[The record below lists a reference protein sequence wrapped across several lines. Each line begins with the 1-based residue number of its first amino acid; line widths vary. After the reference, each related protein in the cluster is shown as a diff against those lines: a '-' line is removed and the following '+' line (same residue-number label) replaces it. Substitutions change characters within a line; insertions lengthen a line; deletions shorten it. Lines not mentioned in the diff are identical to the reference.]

1 MHNQFYQ
8 LLLQHFGFKPTQKQQ
23 KVLGALT
30 DFVFHQQKRSL
41 FVLKGYAGTGK
52 TSIIGALVKT
62 LPQFNLE
69 SVLLAPTGRAAK
81 VLSNY
86 SQKPAF
92 TIHKMIYQLKSGGD
106 GYTRFSIKQNK
117 FQNTIFLVD
126 EASMISDVGSLVNN
140 SWENQKGLLD
150 DLLEYVYSGINCKL
164 IFIGDTAQLPP
175 VGVEESPALD
185 EDLLHKNYY
194 LYPEFYELDE
204 VVRQAQDSEIL
215 SLATFIRAKI
225 NTKKVELPMF
235 PEIVDTTDVQ
245 LITGLELEDELS
257 DAYSKFGDENV
268 MVVCRSNKRANLFN
282 LQIRARIKWLE
293 EEIAAGDYMMVVKN
307 NYFWLDSLPPAPSEG
322 GGDFSKVGFIANGD
336 IIEILKIRGFEEKH
350 GFRFANITIRM
361 VDYPNEPDLEIK
373 ILMDSILSDAP
384 SLSSGKFR
392 ELYDAISEEYGYE
405 PNRKKRNELIRKDA
419 YYQALQV
426 KFAYAITCHK
436 SQGGQW
442 DAVFVEQGY
451 LTEEMINVE
460 YLRWLYTAI
469 TRAKKQLFL
478 VNFNPA
484 FFEGEKT

>member
-23 KVLGALT
+23 QVLGALT

-52 TSIIGALVKT
+52 TSIVGALVKT
-62 LPQFNLE
+62 LPNFNFE
-69 SVLLAPTGRAAK
+69 SILLAPTGRAAK
-81 VLSNY
+81 VLANY

-126 EASMISDVGSLVNN
+126 EASMISDVGSLLNN
-140 SWENQKGLLD
+140 SWGNQKGLLD

-204 VVRQAQDSEIL
+204 VVRQAQDSKIL

-235 PEIVDTTDVQ
+235 SELDVNTDVRC
-245 LITGLELEDELS
+245 ITGLELEDELN
-257 DAYSKFGDENV
+257 DAYGKFGDENV

-293 EEIAAGDYMMVVKN
+293 EEIATGDYM
-307 NYFWLDSLPPAPSEG
+307 LSL
-322 GGDFSKVGFIANGD
+322 IH
-336 IIEILKIRGFEEKH
+336 I
-350 GFRFANITIRM
+350 
-361 VDYPNEPDLEIK
+361 
-373 ILMDSILSDAP
+373 
-384 SLSSGKFR
+384 
-392 ELYDAISEEYGYE
+392 
-405 PNRKKRNELIRKDA
+405 
-419 YYQALQV
+419 
-426 KFAYAITCHK
+426 
-436 SQGGQW
+436 
-442 DAVFVEQGY
+442 
-451 LTEEMINVE
+451 
-460 YLRWLYTAI
+460 
-469 TRAKKQLFL
+469 
-478 VNFNPA
+478 
-484 FFEGEKT
+484 

>member
-8 LLLQHFGFKPTQKQQ
+8 LLLQHFGFKQTQKQQ

-30 DFVFHQQKRSL
+30 DFVFYQQKRSL

-52 TSIIGALVKT
+52 TSIVGALVKT
-62 LPQFNLE
+62 LPNFNFE
-69 SVLLAPTGRAAK
+69 SLLLAPTGRAAK
-81 VLSNY
+81 VLANY

-106 GYTRFSIKQNK
+106 GYARFSIKQNK

-126 EASMISDVGSLVNN
+126 EASMISDVGSLIN
-140 SWENQKGLLD
+140 SSWGNQKGLLD

-225 NTKKVELPMF
+225 NSKKVELPMF
-235 PEIVDTTDVQ
+235 PELADTIDVKC
-245 LITGLELEDELS
+245 ITGLELEDELN
-257 DAYSKFGDENV
+257 DAYGKFGDENV

-293 EEIAAGDYMMVVKN
+293 EEIATGDYMMVVKN
-307 NYFWLDSLPPAPSEG
+307 NYFWLDDA
-322 GGDFSKVGFIANGD
+322 SKAGFIANGD
-336 IIEILKIRGFEEKH
+336 IVEILKIRGFEEKH

-373 ILMDSILSDAP
+373 ILMDSILSDAS
-384 SLSSGKFR
+384 SLPPARFR

-442 DAVFVEQGY
+442 DAIFVEQGY

-469 TRAKKQLFL
+469 TRAKKQLYL
-478 VNFNPA
+478 VNFNLA
-484 FFEGEKT
+484 FFEGVEN

>member
-8 LLLQHFGFKPTQKQQ
+8 SLLGCFGFKPTDKQD

-30 DFVFHQQKRSL
+30 DFVFYQQKRGL

-62 LPQFNLE
+62 LPHFNFD

-81 VLSNY
+81 VLANY

-126 EASMISDVGSLVNN
+126 EASMISDVGSLINN
-140 SWENQKGLLD
+140 NWGNQKGLLD

-175 VGVEESPALD
+175 VVVEESPALD

-194 LYPEFYELDE
+194 LDPEFYELDE

-215 SLATFIRAKI
+215 SLATFFRAKI

-235 PEIVDTTDVQ
+235 PELDVTTDVKC
-245 LITGLELEDELS
+245 ITGLELEDELS
-257 DAYSKFGDENV
+257 DAYGKFGDENV
-268 MVVCRSNKRANLFN
+268 MVICRSNKRANLFN
-282 LQIRARIKWLE
+282 LQIRARIRWLE
-293 EEIAAGDYMMVVKN
+293 EELATGDYMMVVKN
-307 NYFWLDSLPPAPSEG
+307 NYFWLEDASNA
-322 GGDFSKVGFIANGD
+322 GFIANGD
-336 IIEILKIRGFEEKH
+336 IIEILKIKGFEEKYD
-350 GFRFANITIRM
+350 FRFANITIRLI
-361 VDYPNEPDLEIK
+361 DYPNEPDLEVK
-373 ILMDSILSDAP
+373 ILIESILTDAP
-384 SLSSGKFR
+384 SLPSGRFR
-392 ELYDAISEEYGYE
+392 ELYDAISEEYGFE
-405 PNRKKRNELIRKDA
+405 PNRKKRNELIRKNP

-484 FFEGEKT
+484 FFEGRESI